1 MCISDVYVCVGGL
14 CVCISGACGRAVR
27 AYLVCGGAVCT
38 SAVSVCVKGAVC
50 VCEGAVC
57 VCVCVC
63 VCVFV
68 CVCVCVCE
76 GCVYIKCVY
85 VQNKQ
90 LIRSTVSSHFLL
102 TNCV

>member
-1 MCISDVYVCVGGL
+1 M
-14 CVCISGACGRAVR
+14 
-27 AYLVCGGAVCT
+27 
-38 SAVSVCVKGAVC
+38 
-50 VCEGAVC
+50 C